1 MSRPAHF
8 IFMHI
13 RKFRLS
19 DAAEL
24 ARLHRGTIRSI
35 NVLDYPPK
43 QIAVWSGRVSARR
56 FRESAKNIIR
66 YVAIKDNKIVGFGD
80 FEKKG
85 EMTGLYVH
93 KDYQNKGVGQRLL
106 KMLERQALKIG
117 MKEFKLS
124 STITALDFYKRQGY
138 KVIRKSI
145 HPIRNQ
151 RLIVY
156 KMKKRLSSNL

>member
-1 MSRPAHF
+1 MR
-8 IFMHI
+8 I
-13 RKFRLS
+13 RKFHLS

-24 ARLHRGTIRSI
+24 ARLHRGTIRGI

-43 QIAVWSGRVSARR
+43 QIAVWSWHVSARR
-56 FRESAKNIIR
+56 FRESAKDRIR
-66 YVAIKDNKIVGFGD
+66 YVAIENNKIIGFGD
-80 FEKKG
+80 FDEKG

-93 KDYQNKGVGQRLL
+93 KDYQGKGVGQRLL
-106 KMLERQALKIG
+106 KVLERHALKIG
-117 MKEFKLS
+117 IKEFKLS

-145 HPIRNQ
+145 HPIKNQ

-156 KMKKRLSSNL
+156 LMKKHLRNL